1 MSKRPLSDCSPA
13 LNSQYLSTDT
23 TITSAT
29 NNSSSSAELLNFSN
43 DPFISGLQPSAD
55 GDEEAEGDSHTCI
68 KQKRRRLLLART
80 CNNCS
85 SVDTGGEFL
94 DIFAPENLNIPL
106 HPTPSK
112 NEPKDLFLRNYEP
125 GLNRE
130 PLRQV
135 SSRSTPFAR
144 SQSTVSVSS
153 VTNVIVKRSL
163 VSFSSFQFASCDL
176 LSDPSEKSML
186 PSSFGR
192 REGRVKCSPRVME
205 FKRTR
210 RKKRKTVRFGGLV
223 CWYFN
228 RAQGYDTVPMIG
240 STSLGME
247 PLHFS
252 QKEYSLVDFHN
263 ACAKENARK
272 DAILK
277 KAVIDL
283 ENSKMEV
290 TLNGTLTPA
299 ANAEQE
305 DGENTINLCEASTSS
320 GSASQTM
327 LFDDEFD
334 SEDEDEADFQDSLI
348 FLHPLGSKARRL
360 ILKNAGV
367 QVDKSLKVEYE
378 DITKSRLSCGCQCTN
393 GKCLPSSCEC
403 ALAGIKCQV
412 DRPSYPCACIDDSA
426 CENPEGRQVFDA
438 LKVHTHF
445 LQTIMRLKCA
455 ENAEDQ
461 PGPEA
466 CLSLNLEVNKSLN
479 RDISESS
486 GSTKTNS
493 LDQPLPTVTTQYKPP
508 LSQVE
513 IPSLNSSTSSFDG
526 VKLNL
531 SDEPS
536 VSQDMEQEPSS
547 SLTNP
552 EPLPKPESSEQFITP
567 TKKRHIEDQATC
579 SPYFPKCPSLLDP
592 NTESTLIPLAALP
605 KRPKNLCHNQSLP
618 EEVLSSALSDT
629 NGRGAPH
636 WVIAAELGDGL

>member
-1 MSKRPLSDCSPA
+1 MS
-13 LNSQYLSTDT
+13 
-23 TITSAT
+23 
-29 NNSSSSAELLNFSN
+29 
-43 DPFISGLQPSAD
+43 
-55 GDEEAEGDSHTCI
+55 

-80 CNNCS
+80 RNNCS
-85 SVDTGGEFL
+85 SVDTGGEFR
-94 DIFAPENLNIPL
+94 DIFAPENLDIPL
-106 HPTPSK
+106 HSSPSK
-112 NEPKDLFLRNYEP
+112 NESKDLFLRNYDP
-125 GLNRE
+125 ALNRE

-135 SSRSTPFAR
+135 SSRSTTFAR

-186 PSSFGR
+186 PSAFGR
-192 REGRVKCSPRVME
+192 RESRVKCSPRILE

-228 RAQGYDTVPMIG
+228 RAQGYDTVPMMG

-247 PLHFS
+247 PSHFS
-252 QKEYSLVDFHN
+252 QKEYSLVEFHN

-277 KAVIDL
+277 KAVMDL
-283 ENSKMEV
+283 ESSKLDV

-299 ANAEQE
+299 ANVEQE
-305 DGENTINLCEASTSS
+305 DSENTSNPCEASTSS
-320 GSASQTM
+320 GYASQTI
-327 LFDDEFD
+327 LIDDESD
-334 SEDEDEADFQDSLI
+334 SDDEDDEADFHDSLI

-367 QVDKSLKVEYE
+367 EVDKSLKVEYM
-378 DITKSRLSCGCQCTN
+378 DITNSRLSCGCRCTD
-393 GKCLPSSCEC
+393 GKCLPDSCEC

-438 LKVHTHF
+438 VKVHTHF

-455 ENAEDQ
+455 ENAEEQ
-461 PGPEA
+461 PEPGA
-466 CLSLNLEVNKSLN
+466 CLSLNIEVNKSLN
-479 RDISESS
+479 REISESS

-493 LDQPLPTVTTQYKPP
+493 LDQPLPTVTTQYKPT
-508 LSQVE
+508 LSQVD
-513 IPSLNSSTSSFDG
+513 IPSLNSSTSSVDG

-547 SLTNP
+547 SLTKP
-552 EPLPKPESSEQFITP
+552 EPLLKPETSEQSLTP
-567 TKKRHIEDQATC
+567 TKKRPIETQATC

-605 KRPKNLCHNQSLP
+605 KRPKNICHNQSLP
-618 EEVLSSALSDT
+618 EEMLSSALNDT
-629 NGRGAPH
+629 NGRGPPH
-636 WVIAAELGDGL
+636 WIIAAELGDGS